1 MSAVVTVWLRGFKHT
16 TIGRWRLFTRGALS
30 ISPWQLECT
39 AVGENSLS
47 PSCTHACASLFSFSS
62 ISLVVTIPSQ
72 HSNQVYSTNA
82 NILVTHL
89 QEASSPVSP
98 VALLLVHIP
107 SAPAQNPAAA
117 AVGAAMVAAASAASH
132 TLARKKAASSS
143 VAAVLFP
150 LLVPPLLALLLLL
163 LLLLLRLLRTQDS
176 SSPSK
181 RHKT

>member
-1 MSAVVTVWLRGFKHT
+1 MRF
-16 TIGRWRLFTRGALS
+16 
-30 ISPWQLECT
+30 
-39 AVGENSLS
+39 
-47 PSCTHACASLFSFSS
+47 SLFFFLSL
-62 ISLVVTIPSQ
+62 SLVVTIPSQ
-72 HSNQVYSTNA
+72 HSNQVYSTKA

-89 QEASSPVSP
+89 QEASSPVPP

-107 SAPAQNPAAA
+107 SAPAQNPGA

-150 LLVPPLLALLLLL
+150 LVVPPLLALL

-181 RHKT
+181 SHKT

>member
-1 MSAVVTVWLRGFKHT
+1 
-16 TIGRWRLFTRGALS
+16 
-30 ISPWQLECT
+30 
-39 AVGENSLS
+39 VGENSLS

-89 QEASSPVSP
+89 QEASSPVP
-98 VALLLVHIP
+98 LVALLLVHIP
-107 SAPAQNPAAA
+107 SAPAQNPAAAAAA

-163 LLLLLRLLRTQDS
+163 LLLRLLRTQDS

>member
-1 MSAVVTVWLRGFKHT
+1 
-16 TIGRWRLFTRGALS
+16 
-30 ISPWQLECT
+30 
-39 AVGENSLS
+39 VGENSLS
-47 PSCTHACASLFSFSS
+47 PSCTHACASLFSISS

-89 QEASSPVSP
+89 QEASSPVPP

-107 SAPAQNPAAA
+107 SAPAQNPAAAAAAA

-163 LLLLLRLLRTQDS
+163 LLRLLRTQDS

>member
-1 MSAVVTVWLRGFKHT
+1 
-16 TIGRWRLFTRGALS
+16 
-30 ISPWQLECT
+30 
-39 AVGENSLS
+39 VGENSLS

-89 QEASSPVSP
+89 QEASSPVPP

-107 SAPAQNPAAA
+107 SAPAQNPAAAA

-163 LLLLLRLLRTQDS
+163 LFLRLLRTQDS

>member
-1 MSAVVTVWLRGFKHT
+1 
-16 TIGRWRLFTRGALS
+16 
-30 ISPWQLECT
+30 
-39 AVGENSLS
+39 VGENSLS

-89 QEASSPVSP
+89 QEASSPVPP

-107 SAPAQNPAAA
+107 SAPAQNPAAAAA

-163 LLLLLRLLRTQDS
+163 LLLRLLRTQDS

>member
-1 MSAVVTVWLRGFKHT
+1 
-16 TIGRWRLFTRGALS
+16 
-30 ISPWQLECT
+30 
-39 AVGENSLS
+39 VGENSLS
-47 PSCTHACASLFSFSS
+47 PSCTHACASLFSISS

-89 QEASSPVSP
+89 QEASSPVPP

-107 SAPAQNPAAA
+107 SAPAQNPAAAAAA

-163 LLLLLRLLRTQDS
+163 LLRLLRTQDS
-176 SSPSK
+176 SSASK

>member
-1 MSAVVTVWLRGFKHT
+1 
-16 TIGRWRLFTRGALS
+16 
-30 ISPWQLECT
+30 
-39 AVGENSLS
+39 VGENSLS

-89 QEASSPVSP
+89 QEASSPVPP

-107 SAPAQNPAAA
+107 SAPAQNPAAAA

-163 LLLLLRLLRTQDS
+163 LLLRLLRTQDS

>member
-1 MSAVVTVWLRGFKHT
+1 
-16 TIGRWRLFTRGALS
+16 
-30 ISPWQLECT
+30 
-39 AVGENSLS
+39 VGENSLS

-89 QEASSPVSP
+89 QEASSPV
-98 VALLLVHIP
+98 ALLLVHIP
-107 SAPAQNPAAA
+107 SAPAQNPAAAAAAA

-143 VAAVLFP
+143 LAAVLFP
-150 LLVPPLLALLLLL
+150 LLVPPLLALL